1 MPKPLPEIKIAD
13 ESKSF
18 EELFEESLKVANP
31 REGEVVQGKVITVS
45 DDFITVD
52 IGFKSEG
59 QIAVEEFKG
68 DVPKV
73 GDVIEVYLDKIEN
86 DNGFMVLSREKAEV
100 LKAWDEISKA
110 VENDEL
116 VEGKII
122 AKVKGGLAVDIG
134 VKAFLPGS
142 QVDLRP
148 VKYLEDF
155 VGKVYQFKIIKF
167 NKKRGNIVLSRR
179 ALLERERET
188 MKSKTL
194 EKLEEGMVITGTVK
208 NITEYGAFIDL
219 GGVDGL
225 LHITDMSWGRVKH
238 PGDILGLGDEVTVK
252 VLKYDPERERVS
264 LGLKQISPD
273 PWDSVSSKYRIGD
286 RVKGDVVSLTDY
298 GAFVE
303 LEPGIE
309 GLIHVSEMSW
319 TKRVKHPSKV
329 VNISDVVEAVVL
341 DIDSKNHRI
350 SLGMKQTEPNPWDL
364 LAQKYPIGSKIK
376 GQIKNVT
383 DFGIF
388 IGMEDGIDGMV
399 HISDVSW
406 TEKVEDLSSR
416 FKKGDEV
423 EALVLNIDQ
432 ENQRFSLGIKQL
444 ERDPWEDIEKRF
456 PVGQLV
462 TSKVTKVTDFGVF
475 LELEQGV
482 EGFIHVSQLSTERI
496 EHPNQIVKVGDEIQA
511 GVSQIDRK
519 ERRIT
524 LSVKGMHVKEE
535 REALKEYKKS
545 QKSSKSSFGDI
556 LKEKLAKTLKKGS
569 AKGEDKKEDKDE
581 E

>member
-1 MPKPLPEIKIAD
+1 MPKTLPEIKIID
-13 ESKSF
+13 ETKSF
-18 EELFEESLKVANP
+18 EELFEESLKLANP
-31 REGEVVQGKVITVS
+31 REGEVVQGKVINVS
-45 DDFITVD
+45 DDYVTVD

-59 QIAVEEFKG
+59 QIHIEEFKG
-68 DVPKV
+68 EVPRV
-73 GDVIEVYLDKIEN
+73 DDVIEVYLDKIEN

-179 ALLERERET
+179 ALLEREREA

-194 EKLEEGMVITGTVK
+194 EKLEEGMVVAGTVK

-238 PGDILGLGDEVTVK
+238 PGDILRLGDEITVK
-252 VLKYDPERERVS
+252 VLKYDPDRERVS

-273 PWDSVSSKYRIGD
+273 PWESVVSRYHVGD
-286 RVKGDVVSLTDY
+286 RVKGEVVSLTDY

-329 VNISDVVEAVVL
+329 VNINDVVEAVVL

-350 SLGMKQTEPNPWDL
+350 SLGMKQTEPNPWDV

-416 FKKGDEV
+416 FKKGDDV

-456 PVGQLV
+456 PVGQIV
-462 TSKVTKVTDFGVF
+462 TSKVTKITDFGVF

-482 EGFIHVSQLSTERI
+482 EGFIHVSQLSTERV
-496 EHPNQIVKVGDEIQA
+496 EHPNMVVKVDDEIQA
-511 GVSQIDRK
+511 VVSQIDRK

-524 LSVKGMHVKEE
+524 LSVKGMYVKEE
-535 REALKEYKKS
+535 RDALKEYKKS
-545 QKSSKSSFGDI
+545 QKSSKASFGDI

-569 AKGEDKKEDKDE
+569 SKEEDKEDNDDE
-581 E
+581 

>member
-1 MPKPLPEIKIAD
+1 MFTLVQGLKGAGMPKPLPEIKIAD

-155 VGKVYQFKIIKF
+155 VGKVFQFKIIKF

-179 ALLERERET
+179 ALLEREREA

-194 EKLEEGMVITGTVK
+194 EKLEEGMVVTGSVK

-309 GLIHVSEMSW
+309 GLIHVSEMSC
-319 TKRVKHPSKV
+319 
-329 VNISDVVEAVVL
+329 
-341 DIDSKNHRI
+341 
-350 SLGMKQTEPNPWDL
+350 
-364 LAQKYPIGSKIK
+364 
-376 GQIKNVT
+376 
-383 DFGIF
+383 
-388 IGMEDGIDGMV
+388 
-399 HISDVSW
+399 
-406 TEKVEDLSSR
+406 
-416 FKKGDEV
+416 
-423 EALVLNIDQ
+423 
-432 ENQRFSLGIKQL
+432 
-444 ERDPWEDIEKRF
+444 
-456 PVGQLV
+456 
-462 TSKVTKVTDFGVF
+462 
-475 LELEQGV
+475 
-482 EGFIHVSQLSTERI
+482 
-496 EHPNQIVKVGDEIQA
+496 
-511 GVSQIDRK
+511 
-519 ERRIT
+519 
-524 LSVKGMHVKEE
+524 
-535 REALKEYKKS
+535 
-545 QKSSKSSFGDI
+545 
-556 LKEKLAKTLKKGS
+556 
-569 AKGEDKKEDKDE
+569 
-581 E
+581 